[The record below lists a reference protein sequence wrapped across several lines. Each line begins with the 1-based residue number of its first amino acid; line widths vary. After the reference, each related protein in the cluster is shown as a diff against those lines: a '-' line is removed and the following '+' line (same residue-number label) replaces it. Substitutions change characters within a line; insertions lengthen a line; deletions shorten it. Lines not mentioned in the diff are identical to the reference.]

1 MNTIAANLLPLS
13 PIGRMLTSAWR
24 KLAHVWRGHSC
35 PRALSIR
42 ETASLG
48 ERRLVAVVHVG
59 SQRFLIGASP
69 SSVTLLA
76 QLPDELYHTGAVS

>member
-1 MNTIAANLLPLS
+1 MNTIAANPLPLS
-13 PIGRMLTSAWR
+13 PVGRMLSVAWA
-24 KLAHVWRGHSC
+24 KLTQVWHGHSC

-59 SQRFLIGASP
+59 PQRFLVGASP

-76 QLPDELYHTGAVS
+76 QLPDEYSGTGAES